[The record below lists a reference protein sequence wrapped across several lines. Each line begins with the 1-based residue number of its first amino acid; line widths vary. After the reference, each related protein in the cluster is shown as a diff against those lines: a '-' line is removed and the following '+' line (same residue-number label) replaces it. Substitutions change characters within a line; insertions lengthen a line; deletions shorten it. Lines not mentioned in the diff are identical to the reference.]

1 MTAKEKYELYQ
12 RVGQLPLVEQ
22 LRIIEGLVRQ
32 LRKANVD
39 RGAIEEAMDA
49 MVADP
54 GMQRVL
60 RNEDLED
67 TNAAG

>member
-22 LRIIEGLVRQ
+22 LEIIEALVRQ

-39 RGAIEEAMDA
+39 RDAIEEAMDA

-60 RNEDLED
+60 RNEDLGT